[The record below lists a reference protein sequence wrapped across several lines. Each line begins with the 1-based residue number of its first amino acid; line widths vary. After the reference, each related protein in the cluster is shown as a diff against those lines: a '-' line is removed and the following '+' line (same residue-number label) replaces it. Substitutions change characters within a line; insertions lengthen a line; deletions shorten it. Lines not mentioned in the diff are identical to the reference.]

1 MDYPTSDGF
10 LFDGTGI
17 KEKKSYG
24 LLVNHN
30 GHMHVIPYEQ
40 LIQSKWEYLIP
51 AEYKK
56 LLRTLTM
63 VEKIKHRPRQHKIL
77 QKKMKKSLR
86 KRPIWHSSWELMK
99 V

>member
-1 MDYPTSDGF
+1 MQ
-10 LFDGTGI
+10 
-17 KEKKSYG
+17 EKKSYG

-30 GHMHVIPYEQ
+30 GHTHVIPYEQ
-40 LIQSKWEYLIP
+40 LIQSKWEYLIS
-51 AEYKK
+51 AEYKR

-77 QKKMKKSLR
+77 QKKIKKSLR